1 MEAAQAGQVEVV
13 RFLLTRLAMGWCS
26 ICADDADVQV
36 GVGVGVDLQ
45 GLVGQ
50 NHVASSNIGRAGE
63 AASRGGGHHL
73 DLLLAQVEVVRALLA
88 ASNEVA
94 QVATR
99 DWKNNHILDDVKEGE
114 IKKMVLLR
122 IAGLEDEQ
130 ELNEQGPEL
139 SREEFNVEHS
149 AKEVREGHKYNML
162 EIMIKAQMLKII

>member
-13 RFLLTRLAMGWCS
+13 RFLLTRLAMGWCL
-26 ICADDADVQV
+26 ICVDDADVQ
-36 GVGVGVDLQ
+36 VGVGVDLQ

-50 NHVASSNIGRAGE
+50 NHIASSNFGRAGG
-63 AASRGGGHHL
+63 AARRGGGHHL
-73 DLLLAQVEVVRALLA
+73 DLLFAQVEVVRALLA

-139 SREEFNVEHS
+139 SREEFNVKHS